1 MANLT
6 TVSVYAMNGTTY
18 QTPITVGIQT
28 SNVRTVNPVRNGQ
41 SAWIG
46 KYQPSNYNL
55 VYSEVVVGKDEMTS
69 DVDYYYL
76 NRTVA
81 QIITSLNT

>member
-6 TVSVYAMNGTTY
+6 SVSVYAMNNTEY
-18 QTPITVGIQT
+18 KTPITVGIQT
-28 SNVRTVNPVRNGQ
+28 SNVRLVNPVRNG
-41 SAWIG
+41 AGTWIG
-46 KYQPSNYNL
+46 KYEPSNKSL

-76 NRTVA
+76 NRTVS

>member
-18 QTPITVGIQT
+18 KTPITVGIQT
-28 SNVRTVNPVRNGQ
+28 SNVRAVNPVTNG
-41 SAWIG
+41 SGAWIG

-55 VYSEVVVGKDEMTS
+55 IYSELVVGADEMTS
-69 DVDYYYL
+69 DVNYYYA
-76 NRTVA
+76 NRTVTA
-81 QIITSLNT
+81 MIAAVNT

>member
-6 TVSVYAMNGTTY
+6 SVSVYAINGTTFT
-18 QTPITVGIQT
+18 TPFTAGIQN
-28 SNVRTVNPVRNGQ
+28 SNIRNVNPVRNASG
-41 SAWIG
+41 AWIG

-55 VYSEVVVGKDEMTS
+55 IYSEVVVGKDEMTS
-69 DVDYYYL
+69 DKDYYYF

-81 QIITSLNT
+81 QMISDIG

>member
-6 TVSVYAMNGTTY
+6 AISVYAMNGTTF
-18 QTPITVGIQT
+18 TKPFSKGIKS
-28 SNVRTVNPVRNGQ
+28 SNARDVNPVRNDSG
-41 SAWIG
+41 AWIG

-55 VYSEVVVGKDEMTS
+55 VYSEVVVGKDLMSS
-69 DVDYYYL
+69 DVDYYYS

-81 QIITSLNT
+81 QMITDLG

>member
-6 TVSVYAMNGTTY
+6 SVSVYAMNGTTY
-18 QTPITVGIQT
+18 TTPLAIGIQN
-28 SNVRTVNPVRNGQ
+28 SNVRLVNPVRNGAG
-41 SAWIG
+41 AWIG

-55 VYSEVVVGKDEMTS
+55 IYSEIVVGADEMTS
-69 DVDYYYL
+69 DVNYYYA

-81 QIITSLNT
+81 QMIAALV

>member
-6 TVSVYAMNGTTY
+6 TVSVYGMDGTTY
-18 QTPITVGIQT
+18 QTPISVGIQNT
-28 SNVRTVNPVRNGQ
+28 NVRAVNPVRNG
-41 SAWIG
+41 SGAWIG

-55 VYSEVVVGKDEMTS
+55 IYSEIVVGADQMTS
-69 DVDYYYL
+69 DVNYYYA

-81 QIITSLNT
+81 QMITAINV